1 MPNGLEAAGDYD
13 TDGDGRFTKAELQAY
28 ADSLEKGDKVNLIFY
43 QEASLTVERA
53 EELLEEP
60 AEYDF
65 DRAYAILREKRPD
78 ISDTFA
84 NMYVYGDYYGNQDY
98 KCVYKEFF
106 ELLNSD
112 PGFEE
117 KFDLEGL
124 DQWKGNYEWNN
135 KDILEDI
142 NFIYLAF

>member
-1 MPNGLEAAGDYD
+1 M
-13 TDGDGRFTKAELQAY
+13 
-28 ADSLEKGDKVNLIFY
+28 NLIFH

-60 AEYDF
+60 AVYDF
-65 DRAYAILREKRPD
+65 DKAFAELRERVPN

-84 NMYVYGDYYGNQDY
+84 NMYVYGDYYGDQDY
-98 KCVYKEFF
+98 KCVFKEFF

-124 DQWKGNYEWNN
+124 ENWKGGGEWRNR
-135 KDILEDI
+135 DILEDP